1 MARKRDFKAEY
12 ERRIANAA
20 KRGLSRSQ
28 ARGHARSSEAPV
40 SDRSIASDPKLEAAL
55 KAFRQTGRQ
64 GAAAKRSGVA
74 PERFRRFLQ
83 HNGLAVRTGRHWL
96 LTDNRPRRMRV
107 ITDGDWMD
115 LTLAGFDQ
123 ASLNG
128 AHSSAVG
135 AFLRSNDIDLLLPFV
150 GRSVRD
156 VRGRLHLLE
165 TNPNRLH
172 RMAAQGEEPF
182 HEIYRLERFLIVLNR
197 GGIPKRSPM

>member
-1 MARKRDFKAEY
+1 MANTRDYKAEY
-12 ERRIANAA
+12 QRRIANAA

-28 ARGHARSSEAPV
+28 ARGHARSSETPV
-40 SDRSIASDPKLEAAL
+40 RHRSIASDPKLEAAL

-83 HNGLAVRTGRHWL
+83 HNSLAVRTGRHWL
-96 LTDNRPRRMRV
+96 LIDNRPRRMRV
-107 ITDGDWMD
+107 ITDGDWKD

-135 AFLRSNDIDLLLPFV
+135 AFLRSNDIDLLSPFI
-150 GRSVRD
+150 GRSVRN

-182 HEIYRLERFLIVLNR
+182 HEIYRLIF
-197 GGIPKRSPM
+197 